1 MGSGHGERRARRRQ
15 SRAQRKQR
23 RGGFSDDGGGYGSKD
38 GAAGAA
44 AEEHDRYKLY
54 ERFRDDSHVGRR
66 LVEDGYKS
74 PVNGVATRV
83 TVQGTRAGECKLT
96 RDVPS
101 NSRCA
106 WRRRS
111 QLRRRRWG
119 MSHGGALHGSRAR
132 ARLVRARQTAA
143 QPRGQGVAAPDG
155 GDATY
160 PRGAVQ
166 QQRGGRSRAT
176 ISGNSGNPFT
186 APPYTA
192 PPPPPP
198 ITPGHPAHFGASE

>member
-54 ERFRDDSHVGRR
+54 ERFRDDSHVGQR

-74 PVNGVATRV
+74 PVNDVATRV
-83 TVQGTRAGECKLT
+83 TVQGMRAGECELT

-111 QLRRRRWG
+111 RPRRRRWG
-119 MSHGGALHGSRAR
+119 MVLLPLNEFSVDRSPPPASQPSLQVILFKIALVNKDSLR
-132 ARLVRARQTAA
+132 
-143 QPRGQGVAAPDG
+143 PW
-155 GDATY
+155 
-160 PRGAVQ
+160 
-166 QQRGGRSRAT
+166 
-176 ISGNSGNPFT
+176 NK
-186 APPYTA
+186 PPYDRV
-192 PPPPPP
+192 
-198 ITPGHPAHFGASE
+198 